1 MARNQARGD
10 IVDGRVTRAERLRR
24 ERRESVLS
32 AARRVFAA
40 NGYHSASIT
49 DILQAADIAR
59 GTFYLY
65 FHSKRAI
72 FDELLDNFF
81 DHLRNKVRP
90 IIVDG
95 VGPPPLEQMRGMVR
109 HVLEELVQNG
119 DLTGIL
125 LHEAMGIDQEFDDK
139 VRDFYGRILGLLQ
152 GALTMGKGMG
162 LVREDLDPVTNS
174 YCILGSVKE
183 LVSHLVAE
191 AEAGRAP
198 DLERVTGEVVNFNLS
213 GVFRGQ

>member
-1 MARNQARGD
+1 MARRNVQ
-10 IVDGRVTRAERLRR
+10 DGRVTRAERQRR
-24 ERRESVLS
+24 ERRESVLG

-40 NGYHSASIT
+40 KGYHSASIT
-49 DILQAADIAR
+49 DILEAADIAR

-65 FHSKRAI
+65 FQSKRAI

-81 DHLRNKVRP
+81 DHLREKVRP
-90 IIVDG
+90 IAVDG
-95 VGPPPLEQMRGMVR
+95 SAPPPLQQMRGMVL
-109 HVLEELVQNG
+109 HVLEELVDNG

-125 LHEAMGIDQEFDDK
+125 LHEAMGIDQEFDEK

-152 GALTMGKGMG
+152 GALTMGKDMG
-162 LVREDLDPVTNS
+162 LVRGDLDPITNS

-198 DLERVTGEVVNFNLS
+198 DLERITTEVVNFNLS

>member
-1 MARNQARGD
+1 LA
-10 IVDGRVTRAERLRR
+10 
-24 ERRESVLS
+24 
-32 AARRVFAA
+32 AARQVFSAK
-40 NGYHSASIT
+40 GYHSASIT
-49 DILQAADIAR
+49 DILEAADIAR

-65 FHSKRAI
+65 FQSKRAI

-81 DHLRNKVRP
+81 DHLREKVRP
-90 IIVDG
+90 IAVDSSA
-95 VGPPPLEQMRGMVR
+95 PPPIQQMHGIVR
-109 HVLEELVQNG
+109 HVLEELVDNG

-125 LHEAMGIDQEFDDK
+125 LHEAMGIDQEFDEK

-152 GALTMGKGMG
+152 GALTMGKTMG
-162 LVREDLDPVTNS
+162 LVRSDLDPITNS

-198 DLERVTGEVVNFNLS
+198 DLERFTTEVVNFNLS

>member
-1 MARNQARGD
+1 VARSEIQ
-10 IVDGRVTRAERLRR
+10 DGRVTRAERQRR
-24 ERRESVLS
+24 ERRESVLA
-32 AARRVFAA
+32 AARRVFADK
-40 NGYHSASIT
+40 GYHTASIT
-49 DILQAADIAR
+49 DILDAADIAR

-65 FHSKRAI
+65 FPSKRAI

-81 DHLRNKVRP
+81 DHLRENVRP
-90 IIVDG
+90 IVVDG
-95 VGPPPLEQMRGMVR
+95 SAPPPLEQMRKMVR
-109 HVLEELVQNG
+109 HVLEDLVQNG

-125 LHEAMGIDQEFDDK
+125 LHEAMGIDQEFDEK

-152 GALTMGKGMG
+152 GALTMGKNIG
-162 LVREDLDPVTNS
+162 LVRSDLDPVTNS

-198 DLERVTGEVVNFNLS
+198 DLERITNEVVNFNLS